1 SKLDRALTI
10 SALFFY
16 SMPEFWFAL
25 MLIILFA
32 LKLQILPASNL
43 NQIGAESLPFFDFVL
58 DRIEHL
64 ILPVAVLSINGSA
77 GIARYVRGSM
87 LEVIR
92 QDYIRT
98 ARAKGLSERV
108 VIFRHAFR
116 NALLPVVTILGGSL
130 PFILSGAL
138 FIEVIFAL
146 PGMGRITVDAIFA
159 RDYPLIIANTFL
171 SGTLIVLGNLAADV
185 LYAVVDPRIKLE

>member
-1 SKLDRALTI
+1 
-10 SALFFY
+10 
-16 SMPEFWFAL
+16 
-25 MLIILFA
+25 
-32 LKLQILPASNL
+32 
-43 NQIGAESLPFFDFVL
+43 
-58 DRIEHL
+58 
-64 ILPVAVLSINGSA
+64 
-77 GIARYVRGSM
+77 
-87 LEVIR
+87 
-92 QDYIRT
+92 
-98 ARAKGLSERV
+98 
-108 VIFRHAFR
+108 
-116 NALLPVVTILGGSL
+116 VTILGGSL